1 MVIRTSIHLLV
12 LQSVGDFE
20 RLALALGTGGGGIS
34 LALGPGLDKAA
45 PELALSGHGGGGEVA
60 FAFAGKE
67 GWGFGGEAAA
77 LHKASFKGARG
88 SLGSRLCAS
97 STALS

>member
-1 MVIRTSIHLLV
+1 MVVIRTSIHLLV

-34 LALGPGLDKAA
+34 LALGPGLD
-45 PELALSGHGGGGEVA
+45 ELALSGHGGGGEVA